1 MHFVSM
7 AAGLTILYVTIMTLV
22 LILLSKDDYEDDE

>member
-1 MHFVSM
+1 MHYVTM

-22 LILLSKDDYEDDE
+22 FILLSRNNDENDE

>member
-1 MHFVSM
+1 MHFVTM

-22 LILLSKDDYEDDE
+22 LILLSRNNDEDDE

>member
-1 MHFVSM
+1 MHYVTM

-22 LILLSKDDYEDDE
+22 LILLSRNNDEDDE

>member
-1 MHFVSM
+1 MHYVTM

-22 LILLSKDDYEDDE
+22 FILLNRDNDEDDK

>member
-1 MHFVSM
+1 MHFVAI

-22 LILLSKDDYEDDE
+22 LIVLSKDDYEDDE

>member
-1 MHFVSM
+1 MHYVTM

-22 LILLSKDDYEDDE
+22 FILLSRNNDEDDE

>member
-1 MHFVSM
+1 MHYVTI

-22 LILLSKDDYEDDE
+22 LILLSRNNDEDDE

>member
-1 MHFVSM
+1 MHYVTI

-22 LILLSKDDYEDDE
+22 FILLSRNNDEDDE